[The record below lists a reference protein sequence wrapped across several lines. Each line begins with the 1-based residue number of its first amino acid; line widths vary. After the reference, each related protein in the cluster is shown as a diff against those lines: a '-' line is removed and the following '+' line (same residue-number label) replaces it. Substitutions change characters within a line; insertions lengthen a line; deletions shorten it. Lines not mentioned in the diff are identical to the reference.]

1 MDRRRLGMWISIVAG
16 ILIETAAAIDVNLA
30 SNKVPHLYSLDDL
43 LLAGLVLLLGV
54 TFLLRL
60 RERRRPGPA
69 REDHVRQ
76 RLINRAVSILGSMS
90 SAVLDEAG
98 LVLDSLALRR
108 VTGENAQELLRN
120 DAITAAA
127 RPRPA

>member
-1 MDRRRLGMWISIVAG
+1 MWISIVAG
-16 ILIETAAAIDVNLA
+16 ILIETAVAIDVNLA
-30 SNKVPHLYSLDDL
+30 SNKVPHLYILDDL

-76 RLINRAVSILGSMS
+76 RLINRAVSILGSMATAE
-90 SAVLDEAG
+90 SAA
-98 LVLDSLALRR
+98 
-108 VTGENAQELLRN
+108 N
-120 DAITAAA
+120 TASAA
-127 RPRPA
+127 RMHSPSP